1 MATIRNKYGW
11 KWKINPQIVRDV
23 WAESFVCFF
32 QWNIFQIS
40 LYLYLYFQISWY
52 WDVMM
57 MVTMI
62 MENHQFWWYW
72 HNKSDDVN
80 VDDDVDGDRGCC
92 DDTGVDNDDDDG
104 DDGDNDIGY
113 GSGDDAIGI
122 TRCGVSI
129 LPLEPSARSNNGCI
143 CLNSLTHSF
152 IHTIMMMMMMD
163 TVMMRSKRI
172 TIQTITTHS

>member
-1 MATIRNKYGW
+1 
-11 KWKINPQIVRDV
+11 
-23 WAESFVCFF
+23 
-32 QWNIFQIS
+32 
-40 LYLYLYFQISWY
+40 
-52 WDVMM
+52 

-92 DDTGVDNDDDDG
+92 DDTGVDNDDNDC
-104 DDGDNDIGY
+104 DDGDNDIGDD
-113 GSGDDAIGI
+113 SGDDAIGI

-152 IHTIMMMMMMD
+152 IHSYNNDDDEYSDDEEQEDYNNLTSGRLAFASIL
-163 TVMMRSKRI
+163 SS
-172 TIQTITTHS
+172 IQTITTHS